1 MFDPWIRKI
10 PWRRQWQPTPVSL
23 PENFH
28 GQRSL
33 VGYRQRGCKES
44 DTTEHSTKGR
54 EGKERE
60 KQKTK
65 QTKKGANWFCSL
77 PDMTLISWTLFTVQR
92 INLIPHLRPPFVQ
105 GQRLNVWM
113 SNHNPYTPELQNFV
127 FIWALWWDNGAV
139 FYSFLTLKNRSVK
152 PQDQQ
157 LVRPRF
163 QSTFTSWVT
172 LTRSYFT
179 PISPTLNRGN
189 DTNWLPRWC

>member
-1 MFDPWIRKI
+1 MRVWSLGWEEPPWEGNGNPLQYPCLKTSMDRGAWRATDNEGAKSQTQLSTAQRK
-10 PWRRQWQPTPVSL
+10 
-23 PENFH
+23 E
-28 GQRSL
+28 
-33 VGYRQRGCKES
+33 
-44 DTTEHSTKGR
+44 KGR
-54 EGKERE
+54 RE
-60 KQKTK
+60 KSKKPSKQKK
-65 QTKKGANWFCSL
+65 VQTDSAHFLTWHSSHGPSSQFR
-77 PDMTLISWTLFTVQR
+77 V
-92 INLIPHLRPPFVQ
+92 LIPHLSPPFVQ
-105 GQRLNVWM
+105 GQRLNAWM

-179 PISPTLNRGN
+179 PVSPTLNRGN
-189 DTNWLPRWC
+189 DTNQLPRWC